1 MRFANDSCRLT
12 LSILNDLRLLHF
24 QIVKEGDIFV
34 DKRVVKA
41 APYRATNALTCH
53 AKDIFSYEGT
63 DGAED

>member
-1 MRFANDSCRLT
+1 MYDLTVRAKTREQLSCPM
-12 LSILNDLRLLHF
+12 
-24 QIVKEGDIFV
+24 IVKEGDIFV